1 MIKKFFVT
9 LLAVTTLFS
18 CSSDDDNNNELSVEQ
33 RKALDDEAIEEYLND
48 HYFSPINGK
57 VLKFDTIT
65 GNEDDAYTK
74 LSQFAV
80 KDPAGYYYAIR
91 PDVEATGTSIEEVDS
106 SKILISYQ
114 AKVFESTNDLD
125 TYSTKYGYISTNTPF
140 VSSSIDTGDGS
151 AQTDPSFYKAFL
163 NTDMINNGVK
173 REHIELKNFAEG
185 LKKFKATGTNGRD
198 LYNFQGIII
207 LPSQLAYGRNK
218 MYTGTSITEN
228 HGYRNTSFIFNFEL
242 HKVTP
247 RQ

>member
-9 LLAVTTLFS
+9 LLAATTLFS

-33 RKALDDEAIEEYLND
+33 RKSLDDEAIEEYLND

-57 VLKFDTIT
+57 VLKFDTIA

-74 LSQFAV
+74 LSQLTV
-80 KDPAGYYYAIR
+80 KDPAGYYYAVR
-91 PDVEATGTSIEEVDS
+91 PDVEANGTSIVNEDS

-114 AKVFESTNDLD
+114 TKIFESTNDLD
-125 TYSTKYGYISTNTPF
+125 TYSDKYGFLGSYT
-140 VSSSIDTGDGS
+140 SSIDYGDGS

-163 NTDMINNGVK
+163 TTDMIENGVK
-173 REHIELKNFAEG
+173 REHIELKYFTEA
-185 LKKFKATGTNGRD
+185 LKKFKSTGTNGRD

-242 HKVTP
+242 HNVTP
-247 RQ
+247 R